1 MQFLVPAGIAALS
14 ALPVIL
20 FLYFLKVKR
29 PEVRVATLRFWR
41 PYLADVQANAPW
53 QRLRWSLLL
62 LVQLAAALALALAL
76 TRPGLVGVAGVGKTT
91 VVLVDGSA
99 SMRATDVQPNR
110 FEFAVSR
117 AKEMAD
123 QLGPGQDMAVV
134 LLGDHAQLLS
144 PPTSD
149 SGALRSALDRA
160 RPGGGAADLGEG
172 LSIANAILAGRS
184 GGSIVL
190 LSDGHARP
198 PPTLPRLN
206 APLVFKQI
214 GTSGE
219 NCAIAAI
226 NLTGDGRVFLRV
238 ANYGRGARDLKIE
251 IRVDGRLA
259 DILPVHVDGNS
270 MVPMTWSGLPSRSP
284 NQGPQIVEAKITP
297 GDYFSYDDQAWLVAG
312 SPPPHSVL
320 LVTPENGYVR
330 RALELRD
337 GTKVTEVKPADYKPG
352 NYDLYVFD
360 SFVPPGKLPTPA
372 LVVAPPEGLGPVPA
386 GPQIEPGSVLPGDP
400 RDPLL
405 RDLVLKDVHV
415 EVAAKVAASAGW
427 RTVISAVDTPLLLVH
442 DSEPRMAEMTFELH
456 HSDLPLR
463 AAFPLL
469 VQNLLDYL
477 LPSGFENQ
485 TFPPGR
491 PISLIAQPNAKWVEV
506 TTPDGHT
513 QRVGPPFPVPP
524 LTDTYQVG
532 VYTVRQQLPD
542 GVRVSHFVVQFED
555 ANQSRIA
562 PGAAP
567 LFDATGSQAARVP
580 RGTLEVWPWLAV
592 AALVLLVGEWFLF
605 LRPTTPIRW
614 RRGGGGGFRL
624 PSLRWRR
631 AS

>member
-1 MQFLVPAGIAALS
+1 VQFLVPLGIAALA

-29 PEVRVATLRFWR
+29 PEVRVATLLFWR
-41 PYLADVQANAPW
+41 PYVADVQANAPW

-76 TRPGLVGVAGVGKTT
+76 ARPGLIGVAGVGKTT

-99 SMRATDVQPNR
+99 SMRATDVQPSR
-110 FEFAVSR
+110 FENAVAR
-117 AKEMAD
+117 AREMAD

-144 PPTSD
+144 PPTGD
-149 SGALRSALDRA
+149 SSGLRSALDRA

-172 LSIANAILAGRS
+172 LSIANAVLAGRS

-198 PPTLPRLN
+198 PASLPRLN

-219 NCAIAAI
+219 NAAIAAF
-226 NLTGDGRVFLRV
+226 NLTADGRVFLRV
-238 ANYGRGARDLKIE
+238 ANYGRGPRDLKVE
-251 IRVDGRLA
+251 MRVDGRLV
-259 DILPVHVDGNS
+259 DVLPVRVDGNS
-270 MVPMTWSGLPSRSP
+270 VVPLTWSGLPSRGRD
-284 NQGPQIVEAKITP
+284 QGQQIVEARLTP

-312 SPPPHSVL
+312 SPPAHNVL
-320 LVTPENGYVR
+320 LVTAENGYLK
-330 RALELRD
+330 RALELRE
-337 GTKVTEVKPADYKPG
+337 GLKITEVKPADYKPG

-360 SFVPPGKLPTPA
+360 GFVPPGKLPSPA
-372 LVVAPPEGLGPVPA
+372 LVIAPPEGQGPVPA
-386 GPQIEPGSVLPGDP
+386 GPKIEPGSVLPGDQ

-415 EVAAKVAASAGW
+415 EVAAKVTPTAGW
-427 RTVISAVDTPLLLVH
+427 RTVISAVDGPLLLAH
-442 DSEPRMAEMTFELH
+442 DSEPRMAELTFELH

-491 PISLIAQPNAKWVEV
+491 PISLIAQPNAKWIDV

-524 LTDTYQVG
+524 LADTSQVG

-542 GVRVSHFVVQFED
+542 GSRVSHFVVQFED
-555 ANQSRIA
+555 PNQSRIA

-567 LFDATGSQAARVP
+567 LFETTGQSASRVP
-580 RGTLEVWPWLAV
+580 RGTLEVWPWLAA
-592 AALVLLVGEWFLF
+592 AALVLVVGEWFLF
-605 LRPTTPIRW
+605 LRPGTPVRW
-614 RRGGGGGFRL
+614 RRGRGQGQ
-624 PSLRWRR
+624 PSLSSRR
-631 AS
+631 ATS